1 MWADDRPFLESM
13 NERFLRTEMILGAPA
28 LDKLRRS
35 HVAVFG
41 LGGVGSYAAECLA
54 RSGVGTLTLVDQDT
68 VSVSNINRQLCALT
82 STVGQYKAEVTAAR
96 VRDIDPDTVVYPI
109 CATYDAA
116 HREEFFSR
124 KFDYIVD
131 CIDLVSCKL
140 DLIQQARLRGIPIL
154 SALGTGNK
162 LEPELLRV
170 TDISKTSGCPLAR
183 VMRKELRARGIHH
196 LKVVFSPE
204 LPHETQQLEAPSPG
218 RRSVPA
224 SVAWVPS
231 VAGLMMGGTVV
242 RDIIEDGGLVP

>member
-1 MWADDRPFLESM
+1 ML
-13 NERFLRTEMILGAPA
+13 LGADA
-28 LDKLRRS
+28 MARLRRC
-35 HVAVFG
+35 HVIVFG

-54 RSGVGTLTLVDQDT
+54 RSGVGELTLVDQDT
-68 VSVSNINRQLCALT
+68 ISVTNINRQLCALT
-82 STVGQYKAEVTAAR
+82 STVGQYKAEVAAAR
-96 VRDIDPDTVVYPI
+96 VRDINPDTVVYPI

-183 VMRKELRARGIHH
+183 VMRKELRALGIHH

>member
-1 MWADDRPFLESM
+1 MWADDRPFFESM

-82 STVGQYKAEVTAAR
+82 STVGQYKAEVAAAR

-204 LPHETQQLEAPSPG
+204 LPPETQQLEAPSPG